1 LSKKLAIIIVL
12 HRSVKI
18 SLKKGIQNM
27 QINATVI
34 RAGMIL
40 EMNGELW
47 RVLKTQHVTPGKGVA
62 CMQVEMR
69 KVEGNTKT
77 NKRFN
82 STERVER
89 VTLTQKQMQYLY
101 EDDGQYHFMDLE
113 TYDQISLDE
122 AFMSEAKPYLLP
134 EMEVMVE
141 LHDERPLNVQ
151 LPKVVTLNVIECDAS
166 IKGQTA
172 TGSYKPAVLE
182 TGATINVP
190 PYLEAGTK
198 IKVNTETKEYVERA

>member
-1 LSKKLAIIIVL
+1 
-12 HRSVKI
+12 
-18 SLKKGIQNM
+18 M
-27 QINATVI
+27 QINATII
-34 RAGMIL
+34 RTGMIL

-101 EDDGQYHFMDLE
+101 ESDGQYHFMDLE
-113 TYDQISLDE
+113 TYDQISLGE
-122 AFMSEAKPYLLP
+122 AFMTEAKAYLLP
-134 EMEVMVE
+134 EMEVTVE

-151 LPKVVTLNVIECDAS
+151 LPKIVVLNIVECDAS

-190 PYLEAGTK
+190 PYLEANTK